1 MTIIGVHVIKSQL
14 KWKWELIITQ
24 IKTLLRVFSFH
35 EILKVSYILCFLI
48 KGTRNER
55 KVLATSP
62 RSDLREYKSGMAATS
77 KTSTKRPC
85 EDEAG
90 VKINTLN
97 RYTYQWISQT
107 FQNVQLQEITQVCC
121 LSSCIPF
128 IYISVFSLLL
138 TGSTNCC
145 QLIKQTL
152 LFR

>member
-35 EILKVSYILCFLI
+35 EILKVSYTLCFLI

-62 RSDLREYKSGMAATS
+62 HSDLREYKSGMAATS

-85 EDEAG
+85 EDEAE
-90 VKINTLN
+90 VQINSLNN
-97 RYTYQWISQT
+97 RYTYQWIWQT

-145 QLIKQTL
+145 QLI
-152 LFR
+152 